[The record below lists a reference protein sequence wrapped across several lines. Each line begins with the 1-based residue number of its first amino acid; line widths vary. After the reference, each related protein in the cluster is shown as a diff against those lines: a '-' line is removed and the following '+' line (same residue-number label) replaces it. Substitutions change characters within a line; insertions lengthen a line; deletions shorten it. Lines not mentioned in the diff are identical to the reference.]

1 MRIIRNGAMG
11 AAMLALASC
20 GGESTNAT
28 SNAVAANVQIEAGAW
43 EVTEHTLDMSAPG
56 MPEGADE
63 MMKPGPVTVATCIT
77 AEQAQKPGPDLF
89 LGEMDAGCTQEGFKA
104 AGGEVSGT
112 LTCGGNGAGKVVTKL
127 DGSFDARGFD
137 VHTQATEDQ
146 QGTPMTIKRRFS
158 GRRLGDCPS
167 GAKEG

>member
-1 MRIIRNGAMG
+1 
-11 AAMLALASC
+11 MLALASC
-20 GGESTNAT
+20 GGGESTGAE

-63 MMKPGPVTVATCIT
+63 MMKPGPVTVSTCIT
-77 AEQAQKPGPDLF
+77 AEQAQKPGPELF
-89 LGEMDAGCTQEGFKA
+89 LGEIDASCRQEGFKA

-112 LTCGGNGAGKVVTKL
+112 LTCGAEGAGRTVTKL
-127 DGSFDARGFD
+127 DGSFAETEFD
-137 VHTQATEDQ
+137 VHTESIEDQ
-146 QGTPMTIKRRFS
+146 QGTAMTIKRRS
-158 GRRLGDCPS
+158 AGRRVGDCPS